1 MLRWVRS
8 NIRAFFL
15 DSRAA
20 KPYTNLAYSKDRAAR
35 LDSPRA
41 HSERGPGGGSPMP
54 RSKSAAR
61 TADSK
66 IPASSAPPTSGHH
79 SPAAL
84 AARRAN
90 LLKARAAPRERIYRS
105 TEKRRTASRRN
116 LAKARAARAT
126 RRGTRRPRL
135 NAVKHGLFTH
145 EFSPATL
152 RRLGEDPQKF
162 REMQR
167 LFRRLLSPR
176 ERPERELVRRL
187 CETCWRRL
195 RLFRAR
201 ARQEQESLRK
211 ALEKV
216 PCARDPLG
224 PFETE
229 LRAQFLGIGL
239 FDLGRTVDEGLKLHS
254 QIECLLRTLLRK
266 RSAGT
271 EEFHM
276 LSPRRDSRIAEVKS
290 LSLEEK
296 PLAEMTEEELTE
308 RLLYFPFGRLSEL
321 ATLQA
326 EEQEQREI
334 AELLDLFNSNQ
345 PIPED
350 W

>member
-1 MLRWVRS
+1 
-8 NIRAFFL
+8 
-15 DSRAA
+15 
-20 KPYTNLAYSKDRAAR
+20 
-35 LDSPRA
+35 
-41 HSERGPGGGSPMP
+41 MP
-54 RSKSAAR
+54 RVKSAAR

-66 IPASSAPPTSGHH
+66 VPASSPPPASGHN

-116 LAKARAARAT
+116 LAKAQAAR
-126 RRGTRRPRL
+126 RGSRRPRL

-152 RRLGEDPQKF
+152 RRLGEDPHEY

-216 PCARDPLG
+216 PPARGPLG
-224 PFETE
+224 SFETE

-239 FDLGRTVDEGLKLHS
+239 FDLGRTVDEGLKLQS

-276 LSPRRDSRIAEVKS
+276 LSPRRDSRIAQVKS

-296 PLAEMTEEELTE
+296 PLAEMTEEELTD
-308 RLLYFPFGRLSEL
+308 RLRYFPFDRLSEL
-321 ATLQA
+321 ASLQA

-334 AELLDLFNSNQ
+334 AELLAGLNGE
-345 PIPED
+345 P
-350 W
+350 

>member
-1 MLRWVRS
+1 M
-8 NIRAFFL
+8 
-15 DSRAA
+15 SR
-20 KPYTNLAYSKDRAAR
+20 P
-35 LDSPRA
+35 
-41 HSERGPGGGSPMP
+41 
-54 RSKSAAR
+54 KSATR
-61 TADSK
+61 TTGSRVPDTVVP
-66 IPASSAPPTSGHH
+66 PASGHH

-90 LLKARAAPRERIYRS
+90 LLKARSALRERIYRS
-105 TEKRRTASRRN
+105 TEKRQAASRRN
-116 LAKARAARAT
+116 LAKAQAARRT
-126 RRGTRRPRL
+126 RRGNRRPRL

-152 RRLGEDPQKF
+152 RRLGEEPKEF

-167 LFRRLLSPR
+167 LFRRLLAPR

-216 PCARDPLG
+216 PRAHGPLG

-229 LRAQFLGIGL
+229 LRAQFLGIAL
-239 FDLGRTVDEGLKLHS
+239 FDLSRTVDEALKLHS

-276 LSPRRDSRIAEVKS
+276 LSPRRDSRIAQVES

-308 RLLYFPFGRLSEL
+308 RLRYFSFNRLMEL
-321 ATLQA
+321 ASLQA

-334 AELLDLFNSNQ
+334 AELLAELNGE
-345 PIPED
+345 P
-350 W
+350 

>member
-1 MLRWVRS
+1 MPG
-8 NIRAFFL
+8 AAQKGFL
-15 DSRAA
+15 
-20 KPYTNLAYSKDRAAR
+20 
-35 LDSPRA
+35 
-41 HSERGPGGGSPMP
+41 MP
-54 RSKSAAR
+54 RPKSAAR
-61 TADSK
+61 RGAESG
-66 IPASSAPPTSGHH
+66 PASQVSQGHH

-90 LLKARAAPRERIYRS
+90 LLKARAASRERIYRP
-105 TEKRRTASRRN
+105 TEKRQAASRRN
-116 LAKARAARAT
+116 RFKAHAALRT
-126 RRGTRRPRL
+126 RRGSKRPRL
-135 NAVKHGLFTH
+135 NALKHGLFTH
-145 EFSPATL
+145 EFSSATL
-152 RRLGEDPQKF
+152 RRLGEDPQEF

-167 LFRRLLSPR
+167 LFRRLLAPR

-187 CETCWRRL
+187 CETCWHHL
-195 RLFRAR
+195 RLFRS
-201 ARQEQESLRK
+201 RQEQESLRK

-216 PCARDPLG
+216 PRARGPLG

-239 FDLGRTVDEGLKLHS
+239 FDLSRTVDEGLKLHS

-276 LSPRRDSRIAEVKS
+276 LSPRRDSRIAEVES

-308 RLLYFPFGRLSEL
+308 RLRYFPFDRLSEL
-321 ATLQA
+321 ASLQA

-334 AELLDLFNSNQ
+334 AELLAGLNG
-345 PIPED
+345 EA
-350 W
+350 

>member
-1 MLRWVRS
+1 M
-8 NIRAFFL
+8 
-15 DSRAA
+15 
-20 KPYTNLAYSKDRAAR
+20 
-35 LDSPRA
+35 PRA
-41 HSERGPGGGSPMP
+41 
-54 RSKSAAR
+54 KSAAR
-61 TADSK
+61 TADARVPATSPP
-66 IPASSAPPTSGHH
+66 PASGHN

-90 LLKARAAPRERIYRS
+90 LLKARSAPRERIYRS
-105 TEKRRTASRRN
+105 TEKRQAASRRN
-116 LAKARAARAT
+116 LAKAQAARRT
-126 RRGTRRPRL
+126 RRGNRRPRL

-152 RRLGEDPQKF
+152 RRLGEEPKEF

-167 LFRRLLSPR
+167 LFRRLLAPR

-216 PCARDPLG
+216 PRARGPLG
-224 PFETE
+224 SFETE

-271 EEFHM
+271 EEFRM
-276 LSPRRDSRIAEVKS
+276 VSPRRDSRIAQVKS

-308 RLLYFPFGRLSEL
+308 RLRYFPFDRLMEL
-321 ATLQA
+321 ASLQA

-334 AELLDLFNSNQ
+334 AELLAELNGE
-345 PIPED
+345 P
-350 W
+350 